1 MLDTANPKRR
11 SKTIHSVRFSDAV
24 WHLKSI
30 EWDVMQKTPRNH
42 STTRSNS
49 AGRNSPA
56 LFVVVSVGAP
66 VALDSLARLLLR
78 RASEASQ
85 TPSARDID
93 DEPGSSLPPQLKRQ
107 E

>member
-11 SKTIHSVRFSDAV
+11 SKTIHSVRFSNAV
-24 WHLKSI
+24 WHFKSI

-42 STTRSNS
+42 ATTQNS

-56 LFVVVSVGAP
+56 LFVVVSVGVP
-66 VALDSLARLLLR
+66 VALDSLARLLLH
-78 RASEASQ
+78 RASKASQ